1 MDVKEK
7 IESLVA
13 KIKGNK
19 DLLAK
24 FKKDP
29 TETVKG
35 LVGEEVPADVLE
47 KIVSGVKGRLAAGKL
62 SGAFGSL
69 GSIFKKKG

>member
-1 MDVKEK
+1 MDIKEK
-7 IESLVA
+7 IEALVE
-13 KIKGNK
+13 KIKGDKN
-19 DLLAK
+19 LLSK

-35 LVGEEVPADVLE
+35 LISEEVPADLLE

-62 SGAFGSL
+62 TGAFSSL
-69 GSIFKKKG
+69 GSIFKKKN